1 MEDMVGVLIFVGIFA
16 LIGITALFG
25 WLGEKKRRAKMAE
38 VAESL
43 GLEYFPKGNEA
54 FSAQLGR
61 FNLMGQ
67 GRARKL
73 TKLILGTTDD
83 VRIAIFDYQYTTGGG
98 KNSQTHKQTVTA
110 VQSGQINAPDFVL
123 RPESIFSRMGG
134 LLGFKDIDF
143 DSHPRFS
150 KMFVLKGSN
159 DVAIREFFSPAMLD
173 FFEEQKGI
181 SLEAV
186 PGMILFYW
194 PRKRVKPDNIRDSL
208 AKAYE
213 IYGLVLD
220 RSETS

>member
-16 LIGITALFG
+16 LIGFTALLG
-25 WLGEKKRRAKMAE
+25 WLGEKKRRQKMAE

-43 GLEYFPKGNEA
+43 GLEYFQNGNDA
-54 FSAQLGR
+54 LTARLGHFSL
-61 FNLMGQ
+61 FGQ

-83 VRIAIFDYQYTTGGG
+83 VQIAIFDYQYTTGGG
-98 KNSQTHKQTVTA
+98 KNSQTHKQTVTFLG
-110 VQSGQINAPDFVL
+110 SGQINAPSFVM

-150 KMFVLKGSN
+150 KMFVLKGS
-159 DVAIREFFSPAMLD
+159 DAVAIREFFTPALLD

-181 SLEAV
+181 CLEAM
-186 PGMILFYW
+186 PGMVLFYW
-194 PRKRVKPDNIRDSL
+194 PRKRVKPDDIRDSL
-208 AKAYE
+208 SKAYE

-220 RSETS
+220 QTAYG